1 MKKKVWITAV
11 AVSCAVVLTC
21 GIVYAVKGPQPTEGS
36 NKQVNSFNYTLKE
49 NYKDAEEVLSDM
61 QAMGQEYRKYL
72 DTNSERLSV
81 SNGIASAGPAEK
93 TAEFNSK
100 LGQLR
105 ETLNSMG
112 GASLITPTP
121 EEEVED
127 WRDFYNQ
134 VYYYTGNTPE
144 AVERNNPRL
153 KMAYDNF
160 QQLYQKYEKKELT
173 AQQVI
178 DAINTFNEQLDA
190 TSSEQTLD

>member
-36 NKQVNSFNYTLKE
+36 NKQVNSFNFTLKE

-72 DTNSERLSV
+72 DTNSERMSV

-121 EEEVED
+121 EERLED
-127 WRDFYNQ
+127 WRDFYEQ
-134 VYYYTGNTPE
+134 VYSYAGKTPE
-144 AVERNNPRL
+144 EVEQNKPKL
-153 KMAYDNF
+153 KEAYDYL

-173 AQQVI
+173 AQQAV
-178 DAINTFNEQLDA
+178 DTFESYRDQLYA